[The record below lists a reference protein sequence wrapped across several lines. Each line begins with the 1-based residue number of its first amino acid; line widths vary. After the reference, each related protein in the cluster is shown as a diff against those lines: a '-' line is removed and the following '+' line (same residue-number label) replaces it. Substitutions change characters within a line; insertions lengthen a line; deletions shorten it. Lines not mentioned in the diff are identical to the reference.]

1 MEKKTTWLDEN
12 YSEKLKT
19 NNYLSYDE
27 YDEMIDE
34 IRTNF
39 KINSDEAHDLV
50 DNYLDKYAVQ
60 VYERI
65 N

>member
-1 MEKKTTWLDEN
+1 MEKKITWLDEN

-34 IRTNF
+34 TRANF

-60 VYERI
+60 VYE
-65 N
+65 

>member
-1 MEKKTTWLDEN
+1 MEKKITWLDEN

-19 NNYLSYDE
+19 NNYLSYNE

-34 IRTNF
+34 TRANF

-60 VYERI
+60 VYK
-65 N
+65 

>member
-1 MEKKTTWLDEN
+1 MEKKITWLDEN

-34 IRTNF
+34 TRANF

-60 VYERI
+60 VYKQ

>member
-1 MEKKTTWLDEN
+1 MEKKITWLDEN

-34 IRTNF
+34 TRANF

-60 VYERI
+60 VYK
-65 N
+65 